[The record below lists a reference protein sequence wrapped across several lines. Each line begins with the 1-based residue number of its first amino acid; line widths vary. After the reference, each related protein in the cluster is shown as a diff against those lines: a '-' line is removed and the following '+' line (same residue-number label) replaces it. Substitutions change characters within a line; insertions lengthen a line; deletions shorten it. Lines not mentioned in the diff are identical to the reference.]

1 MTPLKAPYIQP
12 DVQLIAT
19 APRSIIL
26 GTAENPGGTI
36 DDFTFDTKEMN
47 QWQTDNEDSDI

>member
-36 DDFTFDTKEMN
+36 DDFTFETNEMN

>member
-1 MTPLKAPYIQP
+1 MTSLKAPYIQP

>member
-19 APRSIIL
+19 APHSTIL
-26 GTAENPGGTI
+26 GNGSNPGGTI
-36 DDFTFDTKEMN
+36 DDFNFETNEMN